1 MVTTELPAARHRGQW
16 AFVSTYLP
24 FVASFYPAHVWS
36 SFKKYLSL
44 MNSKWYAK
52 KWVTVVLHIAVW
64 VLLFS
69 LPYILKPSLNES
81 RPATE
86 KAEPAL
92 VHLRYILNDLIYIGF
107 FYLNAF
113 YLIPKFIYKRSYKR
127 YAAVIISSFII
138 ILFITWSI
146 FFLFMSMQR
155 FNIRGH
161 ILFNLFFFLFFFAGS
176 TAYRMIKDRTRADRI
191 AREKENENLKTELS
205 LLRSQASPHFMFN
218 VLNNM
223 VALARKK
230 SDLLEPSLLKFS
242 SLMRYML
249 YDADEEKVGLEKEID
264 YLQSYIDLQQQRFG
278 KNVQINVNLQQF
290 DDNYEIEP
298 MLLIPFVENAFK
310 HGTGILEDAQI
321 TVELKAEKGMLHFNV
336 QNKYDPSSIEIKDKT
351 SGIGLTNVKRRLNLL
366 YGNKQNLLI
375 SRKDNWFTI
384 SLQLNLK

>member
-1 MVTTELPAARHRGQW
+1 M
-16 AFVSTYLP
+16 S
-24 FVASFYPAHVWS
+24 
-36 SFKKYLSL
+36 
-44 MNSKWYAK
+44 SKWYAK
-52 KWVTVVLHIAVW
+52 KWVTVVLHIAIW

-69 LPYILKPSLNES
+69 LPYILKPSLGEN
-81 RPATE
+81 RPSSE
-86 KAEPAL
+86 QHSEPAL
-92 VHLRYILNDLIYIGF
+92 VHLRYILNNLVYIGF
-107 FYLNAF
+107 FYFNAGV
-113 YLIPKFIYKRSYKR
+113 LIPQFINKRKYKQ
-127 YAAVIISSFII
+127 YAAVILASFIVV
-138 ILFITWSI
+138 LVITGVI
-146 FFLFMSMQR
+146 FFTMMQK
-155 FNIRGH
+155 FNLRGH
-161 ILFNLFFFLFFFAGS
+161 IFFNLFFFLFFFAGS
-176 TAYRMIKDRTRADRI
+176 TAYRLIKERTLADRLS
-191 AREKENENLKTELS
+191 REKENENLKTELS

-310 HGTGILEDAQI
+310 HGTGIIEDAQI
-321 TVELKAEKGMLHFNV
+321 IISLKAEKGMLYFNV

-366 YGNKQNLLI
+366 YGDKQNLLI